1 MTGTP
6 SFPAAPS
13 AWETADGREVGLL
26 TLLYDAAWQVRLG
39 AGIVAVGAGAAV
51 LTWPGATRL
60 VVGVEFGIYLLSL
73 GVLRLTG
80 GARSPAPAAR
90 QALTSVTGAS
100 AVALGVVCLLDPHR
114 SVLLLIW
121 WTGCGWLLGGVGR
134 IVAARR
140 TPGLR
145 RRRWRTAAG
154 TSSVAAGALLLAFP
168 VASVNVLTTAAGGWL
183 IAVGCAEALHGVVR
197 RYRLPT
203 GSPDHTL

>member
-1 MTGTP
+1 M
-6 SFPAAPS
+6 
-13 AWETADGREVGLL
+13 
-26 TLLYDAAWQVRLG
+26 LYDAAWQVRLD

-60 VVGVEFGIYLLSL
+60 VVGV
-73 GVLRLTG
+73 
-80 GARSPAPAAR
+80 
-90 QALTSVTGAS
+90 
-100 AVALGVVCLLDPHR
+100 VCLLDPHL

-121 WTGCGWLLGGVGR
+121 WTGCGRLLGGVGR

-145 RRRWRTAAG
+145 RRRRRTAAG

-168 VASVNVLTTAAGGWL
+168 VVSVDVLTTAAGGWL

-197 RYRLPT
+197 RYRLPA
-203 GSPDHTL
+203 GSPDRTL